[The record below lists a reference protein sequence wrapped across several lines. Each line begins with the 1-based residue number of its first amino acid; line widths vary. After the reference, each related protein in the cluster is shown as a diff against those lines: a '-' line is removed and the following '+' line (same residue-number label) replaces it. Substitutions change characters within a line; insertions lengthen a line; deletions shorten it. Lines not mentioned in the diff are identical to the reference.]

1 MGMPKE
7 TLARVAANR
16 SMRRLHETLK
26 PVLISAGVRGVE
38 KQIGRPQLFFQRAR
52 ERDALRMSDYLATC
66 VTLDQDPAELLA
78 KALEAKIDLEIRRPR
93 IVSAAWS
100 RINTPGVGLGEER
113 LQELETLRP
122 LDRQHLRALLKQEVD
137 QAARD
142 ELPIILG
149 LYASALQFD
158 GDLSHAALVFQEAIE
173 MAKALDSLPVEAHLL
188 IRMAYMALE
197 WQSPAHALKHAQ
209 EGTLAFA
216 CLGELEGEA
225 RGFLAMGIFRYYT
238 QSYHRSLQYN
248 QAALDRSKK
257 PKLRFSAHLNSA
269 FCSLALDQEE
279 QSHYYADEAQ
289 QFASQVDASM
299 RAKLSWFQARISH
312 DTSRFDH
319 LKATQEDL
327 AVSRPADCLLVT
339 LELIEEYL
347 SNGCLDEAAQ
357 EIPRLCDLVEHA
369 AECRQVQQAV
379 SRLIRHHRRLT
390 PQLTEN
396 VRRALDRARDRRL
409 TNLVSE
415 EL

>member
-1 MGMPKE
+1 MGTPKE
-7 TLARVAANR
+7 TLARIAANR

-26 PVLISAGVRGVE
+26 PILISAGVRGVE
-38 KQIGRPQLFFQRAR
+38 TQIGRPQLFFQRTR
-52 ERDALRMSDYLATC
+52 ERDALRMSDYLAAC

-78 KALEAKIDLEIRRPR
+78 KALRAKIDPEIRRPR
-93 IVSAAWS
+93 IVSAAWK
-100 RINTPGVGLGEER
+100 RISTPGVGLGEQR
-113 LQELETLRP
+113 IQELEALRP
-122 LDRQHLRALLKQEVD
+122 LNRKKLRVLLKQELD
-137 QAARD
+137 RAAQD
-142 ELPIILG
+142 ELPLILG
-149 LYASALQFD
+149 LYASVLQFD
-158 GDLSHAALVFQEAIE
+158 GDLSHSALVFQEAIE
-173 MAKALDSLPVEAHLL
+173 MARTLEVLAVEAHLL

-197 WQSPAHALKHAQ
+197 WQSPVHALKHAQ
-209 EGTLAFA
+209 EGTLAYA

-225 RGFLAMGIFRYYT
+225 RGFLAMGLFRYYT
-238 QSYHRSLQYN
+238 KDYHRSLQYN
-248 QAALDRSKK
+248 QAALDRSEK

-279 QSHYYADEAQ
+279 QSHRFAEKAQ
-289 QFASQVDASM
+289 QLASQVDAPM
-299 RAKLSWFQARISH
+299 RAKLLWFQARISYN
-312 DTSRFDH
+312 TSRFDQ

-347 SNGCLDEAAQ
+347 SHGRLDKAAE
-357 EIPRLCDLVEHA
+357 EIPLLCDLVEHA

-379 SRLIRHHRRLT
+379 SRLIRHRSRLT